1 MPQSPKHPQLS
12 TSTTPAVQVNELMEA
27 IGVYFDAIYYCDVE
41 KLDVVFHETSSLF
54 DADNGNL
61 FVEPIASFRQDVG
74 SRPSPAGRNQIRKE
88 EIISIDYLSNIS
100 ATVKLRLQAHE
111 SIFVDHLAF
120 VKGEEGWKIVSKVWH
135 LEGTAE
141 VVEMG

>member
-1 MPQSPKHPQLS
+1 M
-12 TSTTPAVQVNELMEA
+12 TTFPNQDFQDLTTA
-27 IGVYFDAIYYCDVE
+27 IATYFDAIYFCDVE
-41 KLDVVFHETSSLF
+41 KLDAVFHEASSLF
-54 DADNGNL
+54 DADNGKI
-61 FVEPIASFRQDVG
+61 FVDPIASFRQDVAN
-74 SRPSPAGRNQIRKE
+74 RPSPAARSQTRSD
-88 EIISIDYLSNIS
+88 EIITIDYLSKIS

-120 VKGEEGWKIVSKVWH
+120 VKGEYGWKIVSKVWH